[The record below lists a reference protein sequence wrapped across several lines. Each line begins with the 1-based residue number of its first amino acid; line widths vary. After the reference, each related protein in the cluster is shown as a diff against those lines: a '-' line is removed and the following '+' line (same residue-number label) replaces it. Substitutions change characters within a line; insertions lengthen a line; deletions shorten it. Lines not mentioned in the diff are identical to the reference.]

1 MRKDLSSQNPDSFRD
16 TISTVDAQGKRVW
29 LYPKKPSGRHY
40 NARKWVAYIL
50 IAFFFAGPFIK
61 IAGQPMFMLNILE
74 RKFVILGRLFVPQD
88 FFVFVLVMIAIIIF
102 IVLFTVVFGRVWCGW
117 TCPQTVFMEMV
128 FRRIEYWIEGDAN
141 QKRKLDNAPWTQEK
155 ILKKGAKH
163 TIFIVFSL
171 AIANM
176 VIGYIVGG
184 DELVTMMTHRPA
196 DNWPVFLAHI
206 AFAGI
211 FYYVF
216 AKFREQACTQVCPY
230 GRLQGVFLDKDSI
243 VISYDHVR
251 GEPRGKLKKTRK
263 PATGGCGGCGG
274 SASSNVKPIV
284 GKPKKTTSSLPEI
297 KKTEIKEVITP
308 APKEEPKEE
317 VRKMT
322 LQDIDKNISEEKPLG
337 DCIDCKLCVH
347 VCPTG
352 IDIRNGTQL
361 ECVNCTACIDA
372 CDEVMDKIEK
382 PRGLIRFASANDI
395 EKGQPFK
402 FTTRIKAYTAVLLVM
417 VVGIVFALVKRGDI
431 EATVLRAP
439 GMLYQKAENGD
450 IRNLYTLQVVNKSSV
465 DYNDVKVILV
475 EPAGKVTTAGGDMK
489 LEVGGHLDGV
499 FFIDIDPE
507 NLDGMK
513 NKITIKLMNG
523 DKELDEITTNFMGP
537 IKK

>member
-1 MRKDLSSQNPDSFRD
+1 MRKDLHSQSPESFRD
-16 TISTVDAQGKRVW
+16 SISTVDAQGKRVW

-50 IAFFFAGPFIK
+50 IAFFFVGPFIK
-61 IAGQPMFMLNILE
+61 INGQPFFMMNIIE
-74 RKFVILGRLFVPQD
+74 RQFVILGRLFVPQD
-88 FFVFVLVMIAIIIF
+88 FFVFVLIMIALIIF
-102 IVLFTVVFGRVWCGW
+102 IVLFTVVYGRVWCGW

-141 QKRKLDNAPWTQEK
+141 QKRKLDQAPWTKEK

-163 TIFIVFSL
+163 IIFIVFSL

-176 VIGYIVGG
+176 VLGYIVGG
-184 DELVTMMTHRPA
+184 DALINMMTSKPA
-196 DNWPVFLAHI
+196 ENWPVFMAHVG
-206 AFAGI
+206 FAAI

-251 GEPRGKLKKTRK
+251 GEPRGKLKKKRK
-263 PATGGCGGCGG
+263 ASTGGCGGCG
-274 SASSNVKPIV
+274 SAPSVKPIV
-284 GKPKKTTSSLPEI
+284 TKPKKETSSPLPEI
-297 KKTEIKEVITP
+297 KKKEVEEIKPSINTE
-308 APKEEPKEE
+308 KKEE

-322 LQDIDKNISEEKPLG
+322 LEDVNATATEDKPLG

-395 EKGQPFK
+395 EKGQPFR
-402 FTTRIKAYTAVLLVM
+402 FTSRIKAYTAVLLVLI
-417 VVGIVFALVKRGDI
+417 GAISLALVKRSDV
-431 EATVLRAP
+431 EVTVLRAP
-439 GMLYQKAENGD
+439 GMLFQKADNGD
-450 IRNLYTLQVVNKSSV
+450 IRNLYTIQMVNKSNENY
-465 DYNDVKVILV
+465 DDLDVILV
-475 EPAGKVTTAGGDMK
+475 DPSGKVTIAGGDMELK
-489 LEVGGHLDGV
+489 KGAHLDGV
-499 FFIDIDPE
+499 FFIDIDPKE
-507 NLDGMK
+507 LDGMK
-513 NKITIKLMNG
+513 NEITLKIMNG
-523 DKELDEITTNFMGP
+523 DIVLDELSTNFMGP
-537 IKK
+537 VKK

>member
-1 MRKDLSSQNPDSFRD
+1 MRKDLHSQSPESFRD
-16 TISTVDAQGKRVW
+16 SISTVDAEGKRVW
-29 LYPKKPSGRHY
+29 LYPKKPSGRYY

-50 IAFFFAGPFIK
+50 IAFFFVGPFIK
-61 IAGQPMFMLNILE
+61 INGQPFFMMNILE
-74 RKFVILGRLFVPQD
+74 RQFVIFGRLFVPQD
-88 FFVFVLVMIAIIIF
+88 FFVFVLIMIALIIF
-102 IVLFTVVFGRVWCGW
+102 IVLFTVVYGRVWCGW

-141 QKRKLDNAPWTQEK
+141 QKRKLDQAPWTQEK
-155 ILKKGAKH
+155 ILKKGTKH
-163 TIFIVFSL
+163 TIFVIFSL

-176 VIGYIVGG
+176 VLGYIVGG
-184 DELVTMMTHRPA
+184 DALVNMITSKPA
-196 DNWPVFLAHI
+196 ENWPVFLAHI

-211 FYYVF
+211 FYFVF
-216 AKFREQACTQVCPY
+216 ARFREQACTQVCPY

-251 GEPRGKLKKTRK
+251 GEPRGKLKKK
-263 PATGGCGGCGG
+263 KASSGCGGCGSS
-274 SASSNVKPIV
+274 SAAVKPIV
-284 GKPKKTTSSLPEI
+284 GRAKKPKVNPSPLPEI
-297 KKTEIKEVITP
+297 KKPDVEEVKAPVSEEKET
-308 APKEEPKEE
+308 

-322 LQDIDKNISEEKPLG
+322 LEDVNPTVSTDQPLG

-372 CDEVMDKIEK
+372 CDEVMDKIDK

-395 EKGQPFK
+395 EKGKPFK
-402 FTTRIKAYTAVLLVM
+402 FTARIKAYTAVLLIL
-417 VVGIVFALVKRGDI
+417 VGAISLALVKRG
-431 EATVLRAP
+431 EVEVTVLRAP

-450 IRNLYTLQVVNKSSV
+450 IRNLYTIQLVNKSNNSFDDLDVLLV
-465 DYNDVKVILV
+465 DP
-475 EPAGKVTTAGGDMK
+475 EGKITIAGGDMQLK
-489 LEVGGHLDGV
+489 EGAHLDGA
-499 FFIDIDPE
+499 FFIDIAPE

-513 NKITIKLMNG
+513 NKITIKIMNG
-523 DKELDEITTNFMGP
+523 EEELDELTTNFLGP